1 MGNPIP
7 QNHIYGN
14 VKLLLER
21 VAPVMID
28 KAAIQVL
35 MDYIEDGVRGVGE
48 ITEEVPHATENGMK
62 LLKVK
67 KEAILNM
74 KIKICL
80 KFQVSKFHFHKNSD
94 PSTPIFPILFP
105 INFIGILISYNYKK
119 TPIFPIFRQSL
130 AQFWLLDI
138 QSLTDLAGIHQ
149 KIML

>member
-67 KEAILNM
+67 KEEI
-74 KIKICL
+74 
-80 KFQVSKFHFHKNSD
+80 
-94 PSTPIFPILFP
+94 
-105 INFIGILISYNYKK
+105 
-119 TPIFPIFRQSL
+119 
-130 AQFWLLDI
+130 
-138 QSLTDLAGIHQ
+138 
-149 KIML
+149 